1 MKEIRNTF
9 GTWDDFSVPA
19 SLQRQGA
26 TTKPDFDYTNM
37 GLLFPQNDATEIVY
51 MVAQMQ
57 HRKALGSLI
66 APHIH
71 YIQTGASVPVFK
83 LDYRWYNNGSAV
95 PGTWT
100 TISTAD
106 GAGIV
111 FPYTS
116 GSILQILPFPDIAAI
131 SNEAISSNLE
141 MKLYRDDNV
150 ISGDV
155 LVKYFDFHFQN
166 DGSGSKQE
174 YTKWS

>member
-1 MKEIRNTF
+1 MNSITNPF
-9 GTWDDFSVPA
+9 GAWDDFSVPA

-37 GLLFPQNDATEIVY
+37 GLLFPQNDPGEIAY
-51 MVAQMQ
+51 MIAQMQ
-57 HRKALGSLI
+57 HRKALGSAI
-66 APHIH
+66 FPHIH
-71 YIQTGASVPVFK
+71 YIQSGATLPVFK

-116 GSILQILPFPDIAAI
+116 GSILQILPFPDITAI
-131 SNEAISSNLE
+131 ANEGISSNLE

-150 ISGDV
+150 VSGDV
-155 LVKYFDFHFQN
+155 LVKYFDFHYQN
-166 DGSGSKQE
+166 DSTGSTQE
-174 YTKWS
+174 YTK